1 MSKLGSKGSKSSSS
15 SSAGGGVPYKLLAA
29 GGTFGAAFVA
39 RKAVT
44 SGWKLVT
51 GNEPPA
57 NPEDPEVEWA
67 EAIGWALLSGAAIG
81 LARLVASR
89 QAAVWYRQFTGEHP
103 PNMQDASS

>member
-1 MSKLGSKGSKSSSS
+1 MSKKGSQSNQS
-15 SSAGGGVPYKLLAA
+15 GGVSFKLLAA
-29 GGTFGAAFVA
+29 GSTVGAAFVA

-44 SGWKLVT
+44 GGWKLVT

-67 EAIGWALLSGAAIG
+67 EAVGWALLSGAAIG

-89 QAAVWYRQFTGEHP
+89 QAAVWYQQFTGSAP
-103 PNMQDASS
+103 ANMQDASS